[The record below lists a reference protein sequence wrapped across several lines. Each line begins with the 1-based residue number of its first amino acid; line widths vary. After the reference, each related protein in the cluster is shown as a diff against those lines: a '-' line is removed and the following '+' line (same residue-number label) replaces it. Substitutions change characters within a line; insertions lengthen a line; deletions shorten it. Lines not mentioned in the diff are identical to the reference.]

1 MTLLLRAI
9 RKSALF
15 VAFLFCC
22 LSYSQEME
30 TPFLTE
36 SHLVGTATYG
46 VAFWD
51 MYELSLYSE
60 QEPFVEGEPPYSLE
74 IEFLKDYTN
83 SEFVDRVVSQIRVNL
98 ADDEMRLA
106 QWHSRFLGFF
116 PDVEIGTVI
125 TAVYNNDRETH
136 FYSGEDYLG
145 HLRDPQFGRRFI
157 GIWIGARG
165 AESKVRNQLLGLE
178 YSAN

>member
-1 MTLLLRAI
+1 MTFLLRAP
-9 RKSALF
+9 RKSVLI
-15 VAFLFCC
+15 VAVLFCC
-22 LSYSQEME
+22 SSYSQDREI
-30 TPFLTE
+30 PLLTE
-36 SHLVGTATYG
+36 SHLIGTVTYG

-60 QEPFVEGEPPYSLE
+60 RELFVEGEPPYALE

-83 SEFVDRVVSQIRVNL
+83 TEFVDRVVSQIRVNL

-106 QWHSRFLGFF
+106 QWHSRLLSFF
-116 PDVEIGTVI
+116 PDVENGTVI
-125 TAVYNNDRETH
+125 TAVYSNDRETH

-157 GIWIGARG
+157 GIWIGVRG
-165 AESKVRNQLLGLE
+165 AESKVRNQLMGI
-178 YSAN
+178 